1 MNIIWLKKGKKRVT
15 DVRKGRKGKAKEM
28 SLPSEYFAIGN
39 VLHYRFILL
48 EPIKIRFL
56 YLFLQL

>member
-15 DVRKGRKGKAKEM
+15 DVRKGRKGKTKEM
-28 SLPSEYFAIGN
+28 GFPSEYFAIGN

-48 EPIKIRFL
+48 
-56 YLFLQL
+56 